1 LSNFLGG
8 ALDNVRRS
16 ALDAAR
22 LALPQRCELCAQPS
36 GEQLLCAACKRALPR
51 LGPSCPVC
59 ALPAAGG
66 EVCAGCLA
74 HPPPFAA
81 TLAPF
86 VSRSPVDRLLHA
98 LKNHRRLALAAWAAD
113 AILDE
118 RERRRFTSRPER
130 LVALPLSPARER
142 DRGYNQAYEIA
153 RAVAR
158 DLRVPLLR
166 RGVRREDTNPS
177 QAEVPGSARA
187 ENLRGVFACD
197 IDLAG
202 INVAVIDDVM
212 ATGASLAEF
221 AQTLKRAGAARVE
234 NWVVA
239 RALPPL

>member
-1 LSNFLGG
+1 MSNFLGG

-22 LALPQRCELCAQPS
+22 LALPQRCELCAEPS
-36 GEQLLCAACKRALPR
+36 GEQLLCAACKRILPR

-59 ALPAAGG
+59 ALPTAAG
-66 EVCAGCLA
+66 EVCAHCLA

-86 VSRSPVDRLLHA
+86 ASRSPVDRLLYA

-118 RERRRFTSRPER
+118 RERRAFASRPER

-158 DLRVPLLR
+158 TLRVPLMR
-166 RGVRREDTNPS
+166 HGVRRDDPKAS
-177 QAEVPGSARA
+177 PAEVPGSARE

-202 INVAVIDDVM
+202 MTVAVIDDVM

-221 AQTLKRAGAARVE
+221 AQALRRAGAARVE